1 MVHLSRA
8 ELLCCFW
15 AFRIGRHLLQ
25 LRKGGLY
32 DNGRMGRKPKQ
43 PKRDRWPDYDTF
55 LPAEPNTTES
65 LSLDEMAMDR
75 DTLWCEEA
83 WRPGTS
89 ISEMAHALME
99 RSPNARE
106 KGEVYALETAKQGF
120 KLASPVGP
128 LGRIKLARFGEP
140 RGIKVVRSSERSEV
154 AAQKDVALQMLSVHT
169 PELIEDGTE
178 LVAKDKRIITL
189 NGELYVPVML
199 AAWQG
204 QTSPSTIRR
213 WVENRVV
220 IAGKAI
226 RTYVSPG
233 KELYLAAESV
243 DRIAKRFV
251 RWPSNTP
258 AGRPVVG
265 LCDDRMGFL
274 PLQEA
279 ADLLGTSKQTLWNWA
294 NKGKAASGG
303 LLEVIKCPISD
314 QLYVRH
320 RDIQPLQDDTN
331 DARKAEPKQ
340 RPLLSETRRNDSQTL
355 KLQ

>member
-1 MVHLSRA
+1 MVHLSIA
-8 ELLCCFW
+8 VFWYVFW
-15 AFRIGRHLLQ
+15 AFRSGRRRLLQ
-25 LRKGGLY
+25 RRKGGLY

-43 PKRDRWPDYDTF
+43 PRRDRWPDYDTF
-55 LPAEPNTTES
+55 LPAEPDTTES
-65 LSLDEMAMDR
+65 LSLDEKATDR

-89 ISEMAHALME
+89 TSEIAHALME

-106 KGEVYALETAKQGF
+106 KGEAYALETAKVGIRRR
-120 KLASPVGP
+120 PGP
-128 LGRIKLARFGEP
+128 LGRIKWAKYGKRP
-140 RGIKVVRSSERSEV
+140 STTIVRSSEHSE
-154 AAQKDVALQMLSVHT
+154 AAAPKEVALQIQSVHT

-178 LVAKDKRIITL
+178 LVAKDKRIITV
-189 NGELYVPVML
+189 NGESYVPVML

-204 QTSPSTIRR
+204 QTSLSTIRR

-220 IAGKAI
+220 IAGNPM

-258 AGRPVVG
+258 AGRQIIG

-294 NKGKAASGG
+294 NKGKTVSGG
-303 LLEVIKCPISD
+303 SLEVIKCPISD

-320 RDIQPLQDDTN
+320 RDIQPLQNDIN
-331 DARKAEPKQ
+331 DARNAEPKR
-340 RPLLSETRRNDSQTL
+340 RPLLSETGRNDSQTL